1 MNSVGNL
8 AGIDWNFNSIDGQTA
23 SVDEPWD
30 HFKTS
35 FVCAANKHAPVLHKR
50 VQGVDMCPWLSKN
63 IKINMRR
70 CNFLLK
76 RPRNMNNSKDWANY
90 QCCRNKVS
98 NSIRKANA
106 SYHYHLVKDSGK
118 DHKALWK
125 AIKKILPG
133 EKTAVFPKI
142 NSGQSITSDK
152 KAIASAFNKFFVSAT
167 TRL

>member
-8 AGIDWNFNSIDGQTA
+8 VGIDWNFNSFDGQTA

-35 FVCAANKHAPVLHKR
+35 FVFAANKHAPFLHTR
-50 VQGVDMCPWLSKN
+50 VQGVDMCLWLSKN

-76 RPRNMNNSKDWANY
+76 RPRKMNNSKDWANY
-90 QCCRNKVS
+90 RCCTNKVS

-106 SYHYHLVKDSGK
+106 SYHYCLVKDCGEDHKLSGK
-118 DHKALWK
+118 
-125 AIKKILPG
+125 
-133 EKTAVFPKI
+133 
-142 NSGQSITSDK
+142 Q
-152 KAIASAFNKFFVSAT
+152 
-167 TRL
+167 